1 MEEKNKQTGLCKICI
16 DKIPDILITLNKE
29 GRIITI
35 NKAIKGMLG
44 YKKEDI
50 LGKQFINYIVKDDLK
65 RFEDELQY
73 WGEKEKEI
81 RIPISIEAKD
91 KKILHFELHGCAVFD
106 ENDELEYVQG
116 VLRDISTREEM
127 VKQLEKKNKEIH
139 LLAKKSTLLQET
151 LNVEETI
158 QIALETF
165 VEFGFERV
173 RLYSYDEEKN
183 MLKGVRNIGTD
194 NEVFKKLKLVVG
206 AQYQKAY
213 RCLNEKRP
221 VIDRRKNLSKFRKIL
236 NKEDLR
242 ESASLPLISKGKV
255 MGMISLDNKYSKR
268 PIDQKELEEL
278 MTITNQIAV
287 AIENSELYAER
298 NRQIERLSVLYD
310 VAKTSSVS
318 LQLEKI
324 LSLIVVRIAK
334 LMKADVCSLLLP
346 NESGERLVPD
356 VVYSPNDPH
365 ILFEKTILTE
375 KSLSGHVLKTQKE
388 KFVPDI
394 KEDKYYQNRNFAAKN
409 NLKTVLSV
417 PLIAEEKA
425 LGVLNIYTKKEK
437 TYSKRARALISTLAN
452 QAAIII
458 RNAKLYQQIKEDKER
473 LSAVLE
479 ITQAITSTLKF
490 EELLNLIMRKIVTFT
505 KADRGIIGIVEG
517 DKLIFK
523 EGIGYDVNKI
533 KRNIKTYEGS
543 SGWVIKNKQP
553 LIIDDTSKDSPR
565 IALDFPAKSEATI
578 PLIVKG
584 NVIGIINLESR
595 YTHNFSHYKGAL
607 TLLTN
612 LIAIAVENA
621 TLYDNIQD
629 FNENLK
635 AEVER
640 ATRELREKNEALKK
654 LDKLKSDFV
663 SNVSHE
669 LRTPLTSIAGYAKLL
684 HREEIGEINDDQKES
699 LGIIVEEADRL
710 TRLINDVLDLSK
722 LESGKVKYKFEEIDI
737 RDIAEIVRETLLVE
751 AAKKGIAINMNW
763 PDLLPRVNGNKDL
776 LKQVFINLLNNAIK
790 FTENGS
796 ILVHMRKIGES
807 VEVEVK
813 DTGIGI
819 SEEEQKRLFRKFHQV
834 DSSTSRKYSGTG
846 LGLSIVKH
854 IIDDHQG
861 EVRVISELGKGT
873 SFIFTVPITNNKD
886 TPMSSAVVQHA

>member
-1 MEEKNKQTGLCKICI
+1 M
-16 DKIPDILITLNKE
+16 
-29 GRIITI
+29 
-35 NKAIKGMLG
+35 
-44 YKKEDI
+44 
-50 LGKQFINYIVKDDLK
+50 
-65 RFEDELQY
+65 
-73 WGEKEKEI
+73 
-81 RIPISIEAKD
+81 
-91 KKILHFELHGCAVFD
+91 
-106 ENDELEYVQG
+106 
-116 VLRDISTREEM
+116 
-127 VKQLEKKNKEIH
+127 
-139 LLAKKSTLLQET
+139 
-151 LNVEETI
+151 
-158 QIALETF
+158 
-165 VEFGFERV
+165 
-173 RLYSYDEEKN
+173 
-183 MLKGVRNIGTD
+183 
-194 NEVFKKLKLVVG
+194 
-206 AQYQKAY
+206 
-213 RCLNEKRP
+213 
-221 VIDRRKNLSKFRKIL
+221 
-236 NKEDLR
+236 
-242 ESASLPLISKGKV
+242 
-255 MGMISLDNKYSKR
+255 
-268 PIDQKELEEL
+268 
-278 MTITNQIAV
+278 
-287 AIENSELYAER
+287 
-298 NRQIERLSVLYD
+298 
-310 VAKTSSVS
+310 
-318 LQLEKI
+318 
-324 LSLIVVRIAK
+324 
-334 LMKADVCSLLLP
+334 
-346 NESGERLVPD
+346 
-356 VVYSPNDPH
+356 
-365 ILFEKTILTE
+365 
-375 KSLSGHVLKTQKE
+375 
-388 KFVPDI
+388 
-394 KEDKYYQNRNFAAKN
+394 
-409 NLKTVLSV
+409 
-417 PLIAEEKA
+417 
-425 LGVLNIYTKKEK
+425 
-437 TYSKRARALISTLAN
+437 
-452 QAAIII
+452 
-458 RNAKLYQQIKEDKER
+458 YQQIKEDKER